1 MLNESNK
8 SIINNWLQNA
18 EKIAILTHTNP
29 DGDAIGSSIALA
41 LALRKKGLDAQVI
54 IPDGLPDFLRW
65 LPGIELSTT
74 FAYKKEKA
82 SEIVNDADLIF
93 CLDFNDPRRLNGVE
107 ELLEASRAKKILI
120 DHHQDP
126 LSFTDLAITD
136 TSRGSVGEMI
146 YLLLTGLYSRDI
158 LDKDIASCLYVAI
171 MTDTG
176 NFTYAS
182 SYPEVFH
189 IAGDL
194 VECGIDKNSIYSKV
208 YDAFSEDRMRLQG
221 YCMQEKMVV
230 LPQFHTAYI
239 SLTEDELKQFNH
251 RKGDTEGF
259 VNIPFGIK
267 GILFTAL
274 FIEKKDLIRVSFRSQ
289 GNFPVNK
296 VASEHFRGGGHTN
309 AAGGDSLIS
318 MEETLAKF
326 ESLLPA
332 YKNLLTNE

>member
-1 MLNESNK
+1 MLNDSNK
-8 SIINNWLQNA
+8 SIINAWLQNA
-18 EKIAILTHTNP
+18 AKVAILTHTNP

-93 CLDFNDPRRLNGVE
+93 CLDFNDPKRLSGVE

-126 LSFTDLAITD
+126 LSFTDLSITD

-146 YLLLTGLYSRDI
+146 YLLLTELYSRDI

-194 VECGIDKNSIYSKV
+194 VECGIDKDSIYSKV

-274 FIEKKDLIRVSFRSQ
+274 FIEKKDLIRVSFRSR

-296 VASEHFRGGGHTN
+296 VASDHYRGGGHTN

-318 MEETLAKF
+318 MEETLAEF